1 MNNHPMIVTAVTLP
15 NARDIAD
22 IAPPVP
28 KELDD
33 ILPMIKL
40 KFALWKRPIPDP
52 TIIILTPIP
61 ISDELAD
68 KILYENSPILTI
80 INPTTLIIPGPYL
93 SDKYPPI
100 GEQND
105 IEIAF
110 SRRKIPKIIDEAEII
125 SATKKGS
132 INKLTKDPMY

>member
-1 MNNHPMIVTAVTLP
+1 MIITV
-15 NARDIAD
+15 
-22 IAPPVP
+22 
-28 KELDD
+28 LD
-33 ILPMIKL
+33 
-40 KFALWKRPIPDP
+40 
-52 TIIILTPIP
+52 
-61 ISDELAD
+61 
-68 KILYENSPILTI
+68 N
-80 INPTTLIIPGPYL
+80 

-132 INKLTKDPMY
+132 INKRLYTAH